1 MHNNTLLTALV
12 IVVVFVGGFMIGRMT
27 SQSPLPTFMTTST
40 NETKTSDTADSNTS
54 VTNNTQTSG
63 NSDAASTLS
72 EGQLK
77 MLASFGIDPNSI
89 TPAMIACGEAKL
101 GAERTAEIK
110 GGATPSISE
119 GISLMACYK

>member
-1 MHNNTLLTALV
+1 MHNNTMLTALV
-12 IVVVFVGGFMIGRMT
+12 IVVVFVGGFIIGRMT
-27 SQSPLPTFMTTST
+27 SESSLPAFMTTSQ
-40 NETKTSDTADSNTS
+40 NKTDTADTNTTG
-54 VTNNTQTSG
+54 TNNTPSSG
-63 NSDAASTLS
+63 NSGNASSLS

>member
-1 MHNNTLLTALV
+1 MTALV
-12 IVVVFVGGFMIGRMT
+12 VVVVFVGGFMIGRA
-27 SQSPLPTFMTTST
+27 
-40 NETKTSDTADSNTS
+40 TSDTPLPNIVSITGKTETS
-54 VTNNTQTSG
+54 DNGTSGTNNNAQTSG
-63 NSDAASTLS
+63 GTSGSANTTNLSD
-72 EGQLK
+72 GQLK

>member
-12 IVVVFVGGFMIGRMT
+12 IVVVFVGGFIIGRMT
-27 SQSPLPTFMTTST
+27 SQAPLPTFMTSQNTS
-40 NETKTSDTADSNTS
+40 ETANSDTTDTNNAQTSGGTSNTS
-54 VTNNTQTSG
+54 G
-63 NSDAASTLS
+63 LS